1 MSQATEKLKS
11 TTVIRRVFNKLL
23 DNNNYWITFWNWW
36 QIVKLFW
43 NWWQFWW
50 QFWVV
55 QGGLFRPSTLDW
67 LLFSKPLPRKLYFED
82 GTEIQTILQI
92 PRNAEVFGSCF
103 GEKPGT
109 KMTAASAMKIS
120 KRQNEISNRLSNSHT
135 TVKIKACKNGSGQF
149 CMILVK
155 KKLDNEYFLQVME
168 QIRHQLGKGFKSIP
182 NDDRPQ

>member
-1 MSQATEKLKS
+1 M
-11 TTVIRRVFNKLL
+11 VI
-23 DNNNYWITFWNWW
+23 WN
-36 QIVKLFW
+36 L
-43 NWWQFWW
+43 
-50 QFWVV
+50 
-55 QGGLFRPSTLDW
+55 

-168 QIRHQLGKGFKSIP
+168 QIRHQLGTRSKSLPKLYITSSC
-182 NDDRPQ
+182 DF